1 MLFQFEGRILLS
13 YKDKDRV
20 NFNYLSKNFKIFLI
34 FFRPFYA
41 KRAAM
46 GLEVVF
52 RRKKSVCP
60 FYSSAV
66 LFGNLHGIMKWKYD
80 R

>member
-13 YKDKDRV
+13 YKNKDRV

-52 RRKKSVCP
+52 RRKKAFVFFILLR
-60 FYSSAV
+60 FYSE
-66 LFGNLHGIMKWKYD
+66 ICME
-80 R
+80 